1 MPTENDWV
9 LTANYNDK
17 TFLRNVLA
25 FEIFRKMGNYAT
37 RSRYCEVVVNNE
49 YQGIYLLGE
58 KIKQDKG
65 RVDIAKLNPEDN
77 AGDNLTGGY
86 IIKNDYYTATDSW
99 MSHFSP
105 LNKPGEKVY
114 FVYYDPKTNVLTEQQ
129 KTYIQG
135 FFNSMETALYN
146 SFFKSPVFGYKAYI
160 DITSFADYFILGE
173 VSRNVDTYK
182 KSRYFYKNK
191 NSNDGLLHSGP
202 PWDFDWAWKNLTENC
217 IHFNQ
222 TDGSGWAYRVNE
234 CNAWP
239 VPPSWEVRMLQDRDF
254 ADLVHNRYFELRNT
268 ILSQSQLENTID
280 SVANLIDE
288 AQYRHFQKWNI
299 LGINVGTPEPD
310 FQPTTYSGEIEK
322 FKNWIN
328 TRLAWLDAN
337 MIELILSAE
346 NGPDNQVNCRVF
358 PNPVSN
364 ILYIESDKEIKSY
377 AIYNITGILVKEQFG
392 LRGFSVQANVTSFK
406 PGIYIVKTVIS
417 TGEITTTR
425 VVKK

>member
-1 MPTENDWV
+1 
-9 LTANYNDK
+9 
-17 TFLRNVLA
+17 
-25 FEIFRKMGNYAT
+25 
-37 RSRYCEVVVNNE
+37 
-49 YQGIYLLGE
+49 
-58 KIKQDKG
+58 
-65 RVDIAKLNPEDN
+65 
-77 AGDNLTGGY
+77 
-86 IIKNDYYTATDSW
+86 
-99 MSHFSP
+99 
-105 LNKPGEKVY
+105 
-114 FVYYDPKTNVLTEQQ
+114 
-129 KTYIQG
+129 
-135 FFNSMETALYN
+135 METALYN